1 VSRFK
6 LLPVRTVFLLEYISD
21 TGLRR
26 EITACTNIVEGYN
39 RFLDWIFFGKEGV
52 ITENDPEEQEKQ
64 IKYLDLVASAV
75 ILHNAVDVSL
85 VVQELSSEGMEIDR
99 SLLSTLS
106 PYLTR
111 HLRRYGEFV
120 IDLQSIPSPL
130 EEAIS
135 IPIDTDEQNQV

>member
-1 VSRFK
+1 
-6 LLPVRTVFLLEYISD
+6 
-21 TGLRR
+21 
-26 EITACTNIVEGYN
+26 
-39 RFLDWIFFGKEGV
+39 
-52 ITENDPEEQEKQ
+52 
-64 IKYLDLVASAV
+64 
-75 ILHNAVDVSL
+75 
-85 VVQELSSEGMEIDR
+85 MEIDR